1 MDEAAALSKFL
12 DDFFDDR
19 IGSIHTMQPCTV
31 VSFDASA
38 LTMRC
43 TLDKEGIEL
52 SDVPVTLFGNPDN
65 YITAPIEAGSTGL
78 LIFSKHDLYT
88 WVTEGSDPEA
98 KNDFSKNNAFF
109 LIGATNAKSTITYN
123 QDAIEIKSLK
133 KAIEI
138 FASKTASVK
147 SDQLVELNAPKISL
161 TNTASGEEL
170 FDLLVQTATALKD
183 VATEL
188 STTLDSTGGPISS
201 GTNFATMLPDLA
213 TLITKLEG
221 FKNV

>member
-1 MDEAAALSKFL
+1 LDEAAALSQFL

-78 LIFSKHDLYT
+78 LIFSKHDLFT
-88 WVTEGSDPEA
+88 WITEGSDPAA
-98 KNDFSKNNAFF
+98 KDDFSKNNAFF
-109 LIGATNAKSTITYN
+109 LIGATNAKSKITYN
-123 QDAIEIKSLK
+123 QEAIEIKSLK

-147 SDQLVELNAPKISL
+147 SDQLVDLSAPKVAV
-161 TNTASGEEL
+161 TNAATGEEL
-170 FDLLVQTATALKD
+170 FDLLVQTATALNN
-183 VATEL
+183 VATIL
-188 STTLDSTGGPISS
+188 STATDSSGGPLSS
-201 GTNFATMLPDLA
+201 SAALTAMLPDLSA
-213 TLITKLEG
+213 LVTKFGG
-221 FKNV
+221 FKNA